1 MCFNLSKNIIKIIYI
16 PKKKKQPPLP
26 PKVAVPE
33 DEWKDFQEEE
43 QKDYSN
49 LKLGQLTIT
58 EEQQNQVNLGQDAD
72 EDGQSDGEG
81 LSDSAERRASGPW
94 KKVVPTADGTTE
106 VPIPAP
112 LPVKTTSSVY
122 VSPALRN
129 QVSNIFFYYYFFVA
143 LFCVF

>member
-1 MCFNLSKNIIKIIYI
+1 MCLQ
-16 PKKKKQPPLP
+16 QPA
-26 PKVAVPE
+26 PKVVQE

-72 EDGQSDGEG
+72 GEDGQSDGE

-94 KKVVPTADGTTE
+94 KKVEGGAAE
-106 VPIPAP
+106 VPVSAP

-129 QVSNIFFYYYFFVA
+129 QVSF
-143 LFCVF
+143 

>member
-1 MCFNLSKNIIKIIYI
+1 MFNSQ
-16 PKKKKQPPLP
+16 QPP
-26 PKVAVPE
+26 PKVVQE

-72 EDGQSDGEG
+72 AEDGQSDGEG
-81 LSDSAERRASGPW
+81 SSDNAERRASGPW
-94 KKVVPTADGTTE
+94 KKVVPGEGTTE
-106 VPIPAP
+106 VPVSAP

-129 QVSNIFFYYYFFVA
+129 QVSKHFVLLFFFFLV
-143 LFCVF
+143 